1 MKIKL
6 STILLTLALIAGTL
20 AACYPVTGN
29 DGYRTMPVGTGTDAP
44 MQPITIPPQDVTE
57 APDTTVLPEVTT
69 EEPSISAPETTV
81 GDNPEVTT
89 APPVTTEPE
98 VTTAEPPEVIVFEF
112 EVIEQSEEIGTVGKD
127 KCIKIIRYP
136 ALKGLEN
143 SSIETKINKLVS
155 QIASV
160 EYQNRLPGAAD
171 LVKNGTYVSYE
182 ITDTAIT
189 YLGNNIVS
197 VRSQGKIDYK
207 DDTKDELFVYCNIID
222 LSTGKDITLK
232 KTYSDFGKIMTLF
245 SSGKFTQIS
254 GDKSLTSSMTY
265 AQLIEQYKYHSQYG
279 TYPETYFTKDELI
292 IVVETNSTNGF
303 FAEFAIALSAVNDCL
318 VLSPTK

>member
-44 MQPITIPPQDVTE
+44 APPVTLPPEDATSVPE
-57 APDTTVLPEVTT
+57 A
-69 EEPSISAPETTV
+69 
-81 GDNPEVTT
+81 TT
-89 APPVTTEPE
+89 APPAVTEDPSLTNPE
-98 VTTAEPPEVIVFEF
+98 TTAEQPDITTSPVTSAPEETTSEPPEVITFEF
-112 EVIEQSEEIGTVGKD
+112 DVIEQSEEIGTVGKD
-127 KCIKIIRYP
+127 KCLKIIRYP

-143 SSIETKINKLVS
+143 SAAETKINKLIS

-254 GDKSLTSSMTY
+254 GDKSLTASMTY
-265 AQLIEQYKYHSQYG
+265 AQLIEQYKYYSQYG

-292 IVVETNSTNGF
+292 IVVETNATNGF
-303 FAEFAIALSAVNDCL
+303 FAEFSISLSAVNDCL

>member
-6 STILLTLALIAGTL
+6 STILLTLAIIAGTL
-20 AACYPVTGN
+20 AACYPVMGD

-44 MQPITIPPQDVTE
+44 APPITIPPEDVATAPESTTSPE
-57 APDTTVLPEVTT
+57 ATT
-69 EEPSISAPETTV
+69 EEPSVSTPETTAEQ
-81 GDNPEVTT
+81 PEVTT
-89 APPVTTEPE
+89 SPATSESEETTS
-98 VTTAEPPEVIVFEF
+98 APPEVITFEF
-112 EVIEQSEEIGTVGKD
+112 DVVEQSEEIGSVGKD
-127 KCIKIIRYP
+127 KCMKIIRYP
-136 ALKGLEN
+136 ALKGLED
-143 SSIETKINKLVS
+143 SSAEAKINKLIS

-160 EYQNRLPGAAD
+160 EYQNRLPNVGD

-182 ITDTAIT
+182 ITEAAIT

-197 VRSQGKIDYK
+197 VRSQGMIDYK
-207 DDTKDELFVYCNIID
+207 DDTKDELFVYCNLID

-245 SSGKFTQIS
+245 SSGKFKQIS
-254 GDKSLTSSMTY
+254 GDKTLTSSMTP
-265 AQLIEQYKYHSQYG
+265 AQLIEQYKYYSQYG
-279 TYPETYFTKDELI
+279 TYPETYFTGDELI

-303 FAEFAIALSAVNDCL
+303 FAEFSISLSEVNDCL

>member
-44 MQPITIPPQDVTE
+44 
-57 APDTTVLPEVTT
+57 
-69 EEPSISAPETTV
+69 
-81 GDNPEVTT
+81 
-89 APPVTTEPE
+89 APPVTLEPEYITSAPEATTVPPE
-98 VTTAEPPEVIVFEF
+98 VTEDPSVTNPETTAEQPAITTSPVTSAPEETTSEPPEVITFEF
-112 EVIEQSEEIGTVGKD
+112 DVIEQNEEIGTVGKD
-127 KCIKIIRYP
+127 KCMKIIRYP

-143 SSIETKINKLVS
+143 SAAEAKINKLIS
-155 QIASV
+155 QISSV
-160 EYQNRLPGAAD
+160 EYQNRLPNAGD

-182 ITDTAIT
+182 ITETAIT

-197 VRSQGKIDYK
+197 VRSQGMIDYK
-207 DDTKDELFVYCNIID
+207 DDTKDEIFVYCNLID

-245 SSGKFTQIS
+245 TSGKFKQIS
-254 GDKSLTSSMTY
+254 GDKTLTSSMTY
-265 AQLIEQYKYHSQYG
+265 AQLIEQYKYYSQYG

-303 FAEFAIALSAVNDCL
+303 FAEFSIALSEVNDCL

>member
-44 MQPITIPPQDVTE
+44 APITLPPEDATTALENTTAPE
-57 APDTTVLPEVTT
+57 ATT
-69 EEPSISAPETTV
+69 ESPSVSTPETTAV
-81 GDNPEVTT
+81 QPEATT
-89 APPVTTEPE
+89 APITTAPE
-98 VTTAEPPEVIVFEF
+98 ETTAEPPEVIVFEF
-112 EVIEQSEEIGTVGKD
+112 DVIEQSEELGTVGKD
-127 KCIKIIRYP
+127 KCIKLLRFP
-136 ALKGLEN
+136 ALKGLED
-143 SSIETKINKLVS
+143 SSIETKINKLIS

-222 LSTGKDITLK
+222 LLTGKDITLK

-254 GDKSLTSSMTY
+254 GDKSLTASMTY
-265 AQLIEQYKYHSQYG
+265 AQLIEQYKYYSQYG

-292 IVVETNSTNGF
+292 IVVETNATGGF
-303 FAEFAIALSAVNDCL
+303 FAEFSIALSAVNDCL